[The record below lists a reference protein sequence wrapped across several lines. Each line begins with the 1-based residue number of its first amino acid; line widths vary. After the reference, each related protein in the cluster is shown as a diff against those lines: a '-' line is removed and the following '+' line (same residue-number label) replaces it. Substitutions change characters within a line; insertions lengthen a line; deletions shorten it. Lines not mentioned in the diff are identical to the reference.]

1 MKQIAKLKDEAR
13 KFEAREEWEKAIHA
27 YSEVLR
33 LAEGGDSADLDL
45 PLYNRV
51 GDLYV
56 RLGRSAEA
64 VKYYEQAADKYAETG
79 LYNNA
84 IALCNKALR
93 YDAGR
98 VELLKK
104 LGQFSASQGFFTDAR
119 RWYLEYCER
128 MSKRGA
134 IDQAFLALSELA
146 DLHDNPEIR
155 ELLARQLRDHGR
167 AEQAVEEFRRAYALR
182 IAAGQTGEANELRAE
197 ILALDPNADVSASAA
212 AASAAAVEPASS
224 YTTELP
230 GFIDIDTTEKVA
242 FDGRHVQQPT
252 PDTAAIHIESPLP
265 DSTGAETP
273 ADVDTIDIEPA
284 DVGPEAQLE
293 TVEPTD
299 LGIEP
304 SLEFTPPPHSEP
316 DAAVGH
322 GDLLDLPTFDLNEFG
337 TDLGGGFDLGLS
349 PPVAAGQD
357 IEEALTED
365 VEPAADFEPLP
376 GLEDLESGSAD
387 RDAIDELPLMET
399 APEEPLRFSFDEE
412 DAATDQQA
420 FQPPAEPE
428 WIEEFEDVRQRPEA
442 AVPEADALPEVEAA
456 PEPEPQQ
463 YAAELPPEPE
473 PEPVFETP
481 APEEPFE
488 APVFEEPVFETPA
501 PDEPALEEVVFEAP
515 APEEPALEEAVFED
529 SGYEEPIFEEPEPVR
544 FEPEPAPNV
553 RPPREPA
560 RATASSDYI
569 DLASFLAEETEAS
582 DSTRFVIAEAAPTGD
597 EDQDF
602 ADMLKQ
608 FKAKVAETIPKE
620 DAGSHYD
627 LGLAFKEMG
636 LLDEA
641 IAEFQT
647 ALRGGQEKLKV
658 LEELG
663 NCFVQKQ
670 QYSVAVT
677 VLSRA
682 LQMPRQDEADFLGVY
697 YNLGRAHEELGQ
709 AAEARAAYERVIS
722 VDIGFQDTS
731 ERLAKL

>member
-13 KFEAREEWEKAIHA
+13 KYEQREEWEKAIHA

-33 LAEGGDSADLDL
+33 LSEGSDGADLDL

-134 IDQAFLALSELA
+134 MDEAFLALGELA

-167 AEQAVEEFRRAYALR
+167 IEQAVDEFRRAYQLR
-182 IAAGQTGEANELRAE
+182 MDAGQTSEANELRAE
-197 ILALDPNADVSASAA
+197 ILSLDPAADINAPSARRETH
-212 AASAAAVEPASS
+212 VEPSGF
-224 YTTELP
+224 TEDLP
-230 GFIDIDTTEKVA
+230 GFIDIDTTEEVA
-242 FDGRHVQQPT
+242 FDGPVDQSGVDAATIHVDSPI
-252 PDTAAIHIESPLP
+252 DYAATE
-265 DSTGAETP
+265 AA
-273 ADVDTIDIEPA
+273 ADVDALDLERPIGSTPSDIADMEPI
-284 DVGPEAQLE
+284 EI
-293 TVEPTD
+293 
-299 LGIEP
+299 GIEP
-304 SLEFTPPPHSEP
+304 SLEFTPPDSGETAQ
-316 DAAVGH
+316 DDFADEG
-322 GDLLDLPTFDLNEFG
+322 GTFELPTFDGSIEHDLIDLNLHFPPATTPEAPKAAEPTPSFEEF
-337 TDLGGGFDLGLS
+337 
-349 PPVAAGQD
+349 
-357 IEEALTED
+357 EAPD
-365 VEPAADFEPLP
+365 VEEVTD
-376 GLEDLESGSAD
+376 
-387 RDAIDELPLMET
+387 LPLMEVT
-399 APEEPLRFSFDEE
+399 PEEPVRFSFDEGE
-412 DAATDQQA
+412 PEEVEEEAEPALDEQFEAQTQEPVFDEFAE
-420 FQPPAEPE
+420 PAE
-428 WIEEFEDVRQRPEA
+428 EFDYLAQ
-442 AVPEADALPEVEAA
+442 
-456 PEPEPQQ
+456 
-463 YAAELPPEPE
+463 PEPE
-473 PEPVFETP
+473 PEPDDVDLLFDSESEVAAPAEPDWVEETLP
-481 APEEPFE
+481 PHP
-488 APVFEEPVFETPA
+488 
-501 PDEPALEEVVFEAP
+501 AP
-515 APEEPALEEAVFED
+515 APPPVAPEPEPEPA
-529 SGYEEPIFEEPEPVR
+529 FEEPEPVVS
-544 FEPEPAPNV
+544 FEPEPEPVRVAP
-553 RPPREPA
+553 PPPPA
-560 RATASSDYI
+560 RQVPTPAAASATPPSAAKSDYI
-569 DLASFLAEETEAS
+569 DLASFLADDTHAS
-582 DSTRFVIAEAAPTGD
+582 ESTRFVIAESAPTGD

-602 ADMLKQ
+602 ADMLRQ

-658 LEELG
+658 FEELG

-677 VLSRA
+677 VLNRA
-682 LQMPRQDEADFLGVY
+682 MQMPHHDESELLGVY

-709 AAEARAAYERVIS
+709 HAEARSAYERVIS

-731 ERLAKL
+731 TRLAKL

>member
-13 KFEAREEWEKAIHA
+13 KFEQREEWEKAIHA

-33 LAEGGDSADLDL
+33 LSEGSDGADLDL

-134 IDQAFLALSELA
+134 MDEAFLALGELA

-167 AEQAVEEFRRAYALR
+167 IEQAVDEFRRAYQLR
-182 IAAGQTGEANELRAE
+182 VDAGQTSEANELRAE
-197 ILALDPNADVSASAA
+197 ILSLDPAADINAPSARREHH
-212 AASAAAVEPASS
+212 VEP
-224 YTTELP
+224 TGFTEDLP
-230 GFIDIDTTEKVA
+230 GFIDIDTTEEVA
-242 FDGRHVQQPT
+242 FDGPVDKSGVDAATIHVDSPIDYAAT
-252 PDTAAIHIESPLP
+252 ETAADAAPLDLERP
-265 DSTGAETP
+265 VGSAPSDI
-273 ADVDTIDIEPA
+273 ADMERLDI
-284 DVGPEAQLE
+284 
-293 TVEPTD
+293 
-299 LGIEP
+299 GIEP
-304 SLEFTPPPHSEP
+304 SLEFTPPASEE
-316 DAAVGH
+316 AAQEDFADEPGIFE
-322 GDLLDLPTFDLNEFG
+322 LPTFDVGGIEHDLIDLNLHFPPTTPEPPKAAEPTPSFGEFEAPEAEEV
-337 TDLGGGFDLGLS
+337 TD
-349 PPVAAGQD
+349 
-357 IEEALTED
+357 
-365 VEPAADFEPLP
+365 
-376 GLEDLESGSAD
+376 
-387 RDAIDELPLMET
+387 LPLMET
-399 APEEPLRFSFDEE
+399 EPEEAVRFSFDEGE
-412 DAATDQQA
+412 
-420 FQPPAEPE
+420 PEEEEAEPE
-428 WIEEFEDVRQRPEA
+428 AVEQFEAQAQETVLDEFAEPAEEYDYLAEPQSEPDDVDLLFEPESDV
-442 AVPEADALPEVEAA
+442 
-456 PEPEPQQ
+456 PEPESNAGPTL
-463 YAAELPPEPE
+463 AEPDWVEETLPPHPAPAPAPVAPEPE
-473 PEPVFETP
+473 PEP
-481 APEEPFE
+481 EPF
-488 APVFEEPVFETPA
+488 
-501 PDEPALEEVVFEAP
+501 
-515 APEEPALEEAVFED
+515 
-529 SGYEEPIFEEPEPVR
+529 FEEPEPVVS
-544 FEPEPAPNV
+544 FEPEPLPVAPPPP
-553 RPPREPA
+553 PPRKVAAPA
-560 RATASSDYI
+560 AASATQPSAANSDYI
-569 DLASFLAEETEAS
+569 DLASFLSDDTHAS
-582 DSTRFVIAEAAPTGD
+582 ESTRFVIAESAPTGD

-602 ADMLKQ
+602 ADMLRQ
-608 FKAKVAETIPKE
+608 FKAKVAESIPKE

-658 LEELG
+658 FEELG

-677 VLSRA
+677 VLNRA
-682 LQMPRQDEADFLGVY
+682 MQMPHHDESELLGVY

-709 AAEARAAYERVIS
+709 HAEARSAYERVIS

-731 ERLAKL
+731 ARLAKL